1 MNGIPHEYA
10 AAGVV
15 TRLIAAVVDAVIV
28 AVLATALYVAVA
40 AVEFLWFP
48 ASFSW
53 PRPAPWLSAPA
64 LLVLASGYF
73 TVAWATSGRTVGGIL
88 LGLRVLSSRRHLL
101 SWPRAAGRAVLCALF
116 PLGLL
121 WATVSRSRRSVQDLV
136 VKSVVVYDW
145 HHDLGVGATAFSAIP
160 ECGRAAKS

>member
-1 MNGIPHEYA
+1 VNGIPHEYA